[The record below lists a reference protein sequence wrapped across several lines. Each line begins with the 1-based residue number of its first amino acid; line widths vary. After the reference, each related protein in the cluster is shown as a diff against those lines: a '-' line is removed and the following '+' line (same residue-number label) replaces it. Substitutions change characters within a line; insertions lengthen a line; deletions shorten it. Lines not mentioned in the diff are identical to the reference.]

1 MKKYMYWLLAV
12 VVTLALS
19 IYQRMTGPTYP
30 KKVTVELN
38 GESYKLKL
46 PRSGVQKDEIVKLKG
61 IPPTTSAQL
70 HYRQYQTPES
80 SSTSSALPQQP
91 LSVSSGTAA
100 APNQQSALPQH
111 GYTTINFTCK
121 DSMLQAALP
130 VQPVAGKLQYYITVG
145 GKDYPADEPTV
156 IRFRNDVP
164 AMILVPHILLMF
176 AAMLFAVYTLM
187 LVVTRK
193 EYGRWL
199 KITVATL
206 FVGGFF
212 FGPLVQHA
220 AFGPWWTG
228 FPYGTDLT
236 DNKTLL
242 SFLVFVAAL
251 ATLKW
256 KYNRWVVTAAV
267 LFMILIFSI
276 PHSAY
281 GSEYDY
287 QTQQL
292 KQ

>member
-80 SSTSSALPQQP
+80 STTAAPNQPST
-91 LSVSSGTAA
+91 VSSGTAA
-100 APNQQSALPQH
+100 APNQQSAPND
-111 GYTTINFTCK
+111 YTTINFTCK

-145 GKDYPADEPTV
+145 GKDYPADGPTV

-206 FVGGFF
+206 FVGGFV

-256 KYNRWVVTAAV
+256 KYNRWVVAASV

-287 QTQQL
+287 ETQQL